1 MDFRW
6 GVMLKMHLDY
16 VIRIREEILPH
27 LHKLSHLDPLPSRRP
42 CSLLMSENGSRAKAL
57 SVKGRAL

>member
-1 MDFRW
+1 
-6 GVMLKMHLDY
+6 MLKMHLDY
-16 VIRIREEILPH
+16 VIRISEEILPH

-42 CSLLMSENGSRAKAL
+42 CALLMSENGSRAKAL